1 MNENKKNPNDPR
13 QETHS
18 DKAVDTANHS
28 ITSRILDGMLKMYDL
43 GNTILE
49 ALQNLTGA
57 VARLAEAE
65 EGNNKYLRNISD
77 TCDEWKAHEI
87 DNLDFRSQLQEYV
100 YGLYTEIAVSRDELI
115 RLNNGLKDG
124 KFEI

>member
-1 MNENKKNPNDPR
+1 MNENKKNLNDPR

-18 DKAVDTANHS
+18 DNHS

-87 DNLDFRSQLQEYV
+87 DALDSRSRLLEEV
-100 YGLYTEIAVSRDELI
+100 HEIHRDTSVSKAELI
-115 RLNNGLKDG
+115 RLVNGLKDG
-124 KFEI
+124 KFEV